1 MQLKDYK
8 YYQKTSEGDCKS
20 QLKDFINLY
29 IKILKK
35 VKKESASE
43 LDGVKI
49 NIKRTYPDE
58 VYLTLVD
65 EKDFPVKLTLTE
77 KTEEYVIAPI
87 PASQYLIVKIDTIV
101 YNSDGLKCF
110 IFCGFETKTI
120 KSDFLISAEPE
131 RNFDAKAFV
140 GVRNNITDSIT
151 IYPFVKYG
159 ILGYSNYKEAVSDL
173 EYLYFNKLKGETLSA
188 SHYVH
193 NGFEQNVG
201 DNDFFEHSVIF
212 QPFDDSTYNYQYCY
226 KELMK
231 YPFSK

>member
-8 YYQKTSEGDCKS
+8 YYQKTSEGGCKS

-77 KTEEYVIAPI
+77 KTEEYVIPI
-87 PASQYLIVKIDTIV
+87 FTDVCEYNEGSEKLSKLFLDELSQKIISPEDIKKLADDDENFKGIVINPHSQNFRMNPEGKI
-101 YNSDGLKCF
+101 
-110 IFCGFETKTI
+110 
-120 KSDFLISAEPE
+120 
-131 RNFDAKAFV
+131 
-140 GVRNNITDSIT
+140 
-151 IYPFVKYG
+151 
-159 ILGYSNYKEAVSDL
+159 
-173 EYLYFNKLKGETLSA
+173 
-188 SHYVH
+188 
-193 NGFEQNVG
+193 
-201 DNDFFEHSVIF
+201 
-212 QPFDDSTYNYQYCY
+212 
-226 KELMK
+226 
-231 YPFSK
+231 

>member
-8 YYQKTSEGDCKS
+8 YYQKTSKGGCKS

-77 KTEEYVIAPI
+77 KTEEYVIPI
-87 PASQYLIVKIDTIV
+87 FTDVCEYNEGSEKLSKLFLDELSQKIISPEDIKKLADDDENFKGIVI
-101 YNSDGLKCF
+101 NPHSQNF
-110 IFCGFETKTI
+110 RMN
-120 KSDFLISAEPE
+120 PE
-131 RNFDAKAFV
+131 
-140 GVRNNITDSIT
+140 
-151 IYPFVKYG
+151 
-159 ILGYSNYKEAVSDL
+159 
-173 EYLYFNKLKGETLSA
+173 GE
-188 SHYVH
+188 
-193 NGFEQNVG
+193 
-201 DNDFFEHSVIF
+201 I
-212 QPFDDSTYNYQYCY
+212 
-226 KELMK
+226 
-231 YPFSK
+231 

>member
-8 YYQKTSEGDCKS
+8 YYQKTSEGGCKS

-77 KTEEYVIAPI
+77 KTEEYVIPI
-87 PASQYLIVKIDTIV
+87 FTDVCEYNEGSEKLSKLFLDELSKKIISPEDIKKLADDDENFKGIVINPHSQ
-101 YNSDGLKCF
+101 NF
-110 IFCGFETKTI
+110 RMN
-120 KSDFLISAEPE
+120 PE
-131 RNFDAKAFV
+131 
-140 GVRNNITDSIT
+140 
-151 IYPFVKYG
+151 
-159 ILGYSNYKEAVSDL
+159 
-173 EYLYFNKLKGETLSA
+173 GE
-188 SHYVH
+188 
-193 NGFEQNVG
+193 
-201 DNDFFEHSVIF
+201 I
-212 QPFDDSTYNYQYCY
+212 
-226 KELMK
+226 
-231 YPFSK
+231 

>member
-8 YYQKTSEGDCKS
+8 YYQKTSEGGCKS

-77 KTEEYVIAPI
+77 KTEEYVIPI
-87 PASQYLIVKIDTIV
+87 FTDVCEYNEGSEKLSKLFLDELSQKIISPEDIKKLADDDENFKGIVINPHSQNFRMNPEGKIW
-101 YNSDGLKCF
+101 
-110 IFCGFETKTI
+110 
-120 KSDFLISAEPE
+120 ISYAQ
-131 RNFDAKAFV
+131 
-140 GVRNNITDSIT
+140 
-151 IYPFVKYG
+151 
-159 ILGYSNYKEAVSDL
+159 
-173 EYLYFNKLKGETLSA
+173 
-188 SHYVH
+188 H
-193 NGFEQNVG
+193 
-201 DNDFFEHSVIF
+201 
-212 QPFDDSTYNYQYCY
+212 
-226 KELMK
+226 
-231 YPFSK
+231 

>member
-8 YYQKTSEGDCKS
+8 YYQKTSEGGCKS

-77 KTEEYVIAPI
+77 KTEEYVIPI
-87 PASQYLIVKIDTIV
+87 FTDVCEYNEGSEKLSKLFLDELSQKIISPEDIKKSADDDENFKGIVI
-101 YNSDGLKCF
+101 NPHSQNF
-110 IFCGFETKTI
+110 RMN
-120 KSDFLISAEPE
+120 PE
-131 RNFDAKAFV
+131 
-140 GVRNNITDSIT
+140 
-151 IYPFVKYG
+151 
-159 ILGYSNYKEAVSDL
+159 
-173 EYLYFNKLKGETLSA
+173 GE
-188 SHYVH
+188 
-193 NGFEQNVG
+193 
-201 DNDFFEHSVIF
+201 I
-212 QPFDDSTYNYQYCY
+212 
-226 KELMK
+226 
-231 YPFSK
+231 